1 MPNARQEAS
10 LTQIRRLLSR
20 WDQGST
26 KVRRQ
31 ILLDF
36 IELHKT
42 ITEPELESEFA
53 QSASLFFT
61 RITSW
66 LRITY
71 LFGTCLNEQLRA
83 LRVFLQSSTGNKYL
97 GEFLDVGG
105 LFTLLEIL
113 NVNQIKDEDKL
124 QALDLLKLIAD
135 NGRTYKELI
144 CQSFGIRAIA
154 ECMAKSDTSERTQ
167 KGAQILLDSLALGNP
182 LYIQQVYKGLIAIL
196 LSTSPKAQELSISLL
211 CKLQPQ
217 LEKVHGSLLE
227 PVVNLLQSYHAEVQ
241 YQAIEFIQILMSH
254 KWNNEST
261 AAVLAQQLIICLNES
276 LNQEKNDIDN
286 GEENNDLIDSLKGG
300 PMPIFI
306 QQAAI
311 CKCIRLLADQ
321 RERFLRL
328 NIVHLLLCVMGN
340 EAYPESQRQ
349 ASLTLHTFVEKYS
362 IVYDKVFEALG
373 EQLFEIFYR
382 DPDGFY
388 SEMNS
393 IQADVC
399 RSNRVQMSFDNPTSN

>member
-1 MPNARQEAS
+1 M
-10 LTQIRRLLSR
+10 
-20 WDQGST
+20 
-26 KVRRQ
+26 
-31 ILLDF
+31 
-36 IELHKT
+36 
-42 ITEPELESEFA
+42 
-53 QSASLFFT
+53 
-61 RITSW
+61 
-66 LRITY
+66 
-71 LFGTCLNEQLRA
+71 
-83 LRVFLQSSTGNKYL
+83 
-97 GEFLDVGG
+97 
-105 LFTLLEIL
+105 
-113 NVNQIKDEDKL
+113 
-124 QALDLLKLIAD
+124 DLLKLIAD

-154 ECMAKSDTSERTQ
+154 ECMAKSNTSEKTQ
-167 KGAQILLDSLALGNP
+167 KAAQILLDSLALGNP
-182 LYIQQVYKGLIAIL
+182 LFLQQVYKGLIAIL

-217 LEKVHGSLLE
+217 LEKVHPSLLE
-227 PVVNLLQSYHAEVQ
+227 PIVNLLQSYHAEVQ

-254 KWNNEST
+254 KGNHENT
-261 AAVLAQQLIICLNES
+261 ADVLAQQLVICLNES
-276 LNQEKNDIDN
+276 LNQEKNDLED
-286 GEENNDLIDSLKGG
+286 GEENEDLIESLKGG

-311 CKCIRLLADQ
+311 CKCIRLLVDQ

-328 NIVHLLLCVMGN
+328 NIIHLLLCVMGN
-340 EAYPESQRQ
+340 EIYPESQRQ

-362 IVYDKVFEALG
+362 VVYDKVLEALG

-399 RSNRVQMSFDNPTSN
+399 RSNRVQMSFDMPTSN